1 MEARA
6 GMTAAAIGR
15 LALYFGT
22 ERTRQGLLARQA
34 LGRTDAS
41 DATLAERLR
50 GELTSGLRPDGTVA
64 GGAVPT
70 IWRIHELL
78 DLGEPAN
85 SPAIARPVA
94 WLLDLQDRP
103 GSFQDGCDRVR
114 HARQLCQ
121 HFVAGFFAPAPP
133 PQRLA
138 PMTLPTGKVFRVEAA
153 ARFAISCLALRAVLR
168 AGRGERPS
176 VQRHVQSLARISE
189 QWTEWSGYF
198 SPDTVV
204 AGLHALAVAGPEHRD
219 IVHRLV
225 GVVTSNQGVEGDW
238 ASADLF
244 QVLDALLAA
253 DTLEAQ
259 VTVRRA
265 ATALSARQRPD
276 GAFGTTAQQERAL
289 IGLRALLWASRSPA

>member
-1 MEARA
+1 METRA
-6 GMTAAAIGR
+6 GMTAAAIER
-15 LALYFGT
+15 LGLYFGT
-22 ERTRQGLLARQA
+22 EPTRQGVLARDA
-34 LGRTDAS
+34 LGRTDAA
-41 DATLAERLR
+41 DAALTDRLR
-50 GELTSGLRPDGTVA
+50 GELASGVRPDGTVA

-70 IWRIHELL
+70 IWRVHELL
-78 DLGEPAN
+78 DLGERED
-85 SPAIARPVA
+85 SPLIIRLLT

-103 GSFQDGCDRVR
+103 GTFHDGCDRAR

-121 HFVAGFFAPAPP
+121 HFLAGFFAPASPT
-133 PQRLA
+133 QRLA
-138 PMTLPTGKVFRVEAA
+138 PVTLPTGKVFRVEPA
-153 ARFAISCLALRAVLR
+153 ARFAISCLALRAALR
-168 AGRGERPS
+168 AGFGERPS
-176 VQRHVQSLARISE
+176 VQRHIQSLARISE

-198 SPDTVV
+198 SPDTIV

-225 GVVTSNQGVEGDW
+225 GVVTSNQGIEGEW

-265 ATALSARQRPD
+265 ATALTARQRTD
-276 GAFGTTAQQERAL
+276 GSFGTMAQQERAL